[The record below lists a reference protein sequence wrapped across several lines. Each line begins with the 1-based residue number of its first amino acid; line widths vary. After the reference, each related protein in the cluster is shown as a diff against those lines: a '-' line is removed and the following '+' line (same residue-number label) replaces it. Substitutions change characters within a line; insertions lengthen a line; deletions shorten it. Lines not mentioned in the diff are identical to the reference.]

1 MASLIE
7 NANTAADII
16 MNFKNYCT
24 YGQTLIIPE
33 GVETIG
39 MNVFHKDE
47 GYGYGDN
54 YLTHLELPST
64 LKSINFRSFAGNTKL
79 TEVVIPHGCE
89 YIYSQAFAGCT
100 GVTTIELPNT
110 LKNIYYGA
118 FILSSNIVT
127 VILEDGFNCSLGDN
141 MSFAGTNLSADVI
154 VNMLQALADRTGQ
167 SAYSLKLGSTNLNKL
182 TLEQIAIATDKNWN
196 LS

>member
-1 MASLIE
+1 MATLIE
-7 NANTAADII
+7 NAQTAADII

-47 GYGYGDN
+47 TGGYGDN

-89 YIYSQAFAGCT
+89 YIYSQAFMGC
-100 GVTTIELPNT
+100 VSIQRLYLPNT
-110 LKNIYYGA
+110 IKTCFYQAFLPNSNMTVFEVEKGFSGA
-118 FILSSNIVT
+118 
-127 VILEDGFNCSLGDN
+127 LGN
-141 MSFAGTNLSADVI
+141 NVSFTNANLSAEVMVDVF
-154 VNMLQALADRTGQ
+154 NNLADLTGQ
-167 SAYSLKLGSTNLNKL
+167 SANTLVFGSTNLNKL
-182 TLEQIAIATDKNWN
+182 TLEQIAIATNKNWN

>member
-7 NANTAADII
+7 NSQTAADII

-39 MNVFHKDE
+39 INVFHRSE
-47 GYGYGDN
+47 SYGYGDY
-54 YLTHLELPST
+54 YLTKLELPST
-64 LKSINFRSFAGNTKL
+64 LKSIDYEAFAGNTKL
-79 TEVVIPHGCE
+79 EEIKIPHGCE
-89 YIYSQAFAGCT
+89 RIYARAFAGCA
-100 GVTTIELPNT
+100 GVTKIELPNT
-110 LKNIYYGA
+110 LERVIYGA
-118 FILSSNIVT
+118 FYLSSNIIT
-127 VILEDGFNCSLGDN
+127 VVLEDGFNCNLSN
-141 MSFAGTNLSADVI
+141 MSLENTDLSVEVI

-167 SAYSLKLGSTNLNKL
+167 SAYSLILGSMNLNKL